1 MANNIDKKE
10 PVAICDQSKIYVTKC
25 DNHELAGNIEPLIKV
40 IRGQQVMLDK
50 DLATLYGVETR
61 VLNQTVKRNI
71 ERFPDDFRFELS
83 REECLRSQIVI
94 SNGRGGNRYSTY
106 AFTEQGVA
114 MLSSVLR
121 SQTAIEVNI
130 QIMRAF
136 VSMRH
141 FMVSNASVFSRLET
155 MEYHQLEILQHQ
167 QDTDK
172 HIEATNKRIDEV
184 FRRLDEGNAKPKQGV
199 FYRTIF
205 WKGTKQKLV
214 MRFCAILIL
223 SVISILNSLE
233 LKSQTVVNILSNGYK
248 LERCLFLH
256 GKKIGVYN
264 KKGRLI
270 KLSTDDKTRQKIFL
284 NQSNSLT
291 DYGIKLKYP
300 EVIYKDACVIADILS
315 SYDPSEILS
324 FTKPIGEQKK
334 ISIQNINKYYTYLD
348 ASIDY
353 VLSIEIIVKDCLIT
367 QYSYTYKPNMSDAII
382 SYTCVFTYDKNNR
395 VVKLK
400 KEYRK
405 HYETIEFIY
414 ETK

>member
-10 PVAICDQSKIYVTKC
+10 PVAICDQSKIDVTKC

-141 FMVSNASVFSRLET
+141 FMVNNASMFSRLET
-155 MEYHQLEILQHQ
+155 IEYHQLEILQHQ

-172 HIEATNKRIDEV
+172 HLEESEKRIDEV

-199 FYRTIF
+199 FYNGQIYDAYTFVSDLIKSAKKRI
-205 WKGTKQKLV
+205 
-214 MRFCAILIL
+214 ILIDNYVDDTVLTLLDKRENGVSAVIYTQQISRQLQLDIDRHNAQYAPIDVETFRL
-223 SVISILNSLE
+223 SHDRFLCIDDDVYHIGASIKDL
-233 LKSQTVVNILSNGYK
+233 
-248 LERCLFLH
+248 
-256 GKKIGVYN
+256 GKKWFGFS
-264 KKGRLI
+264 KM
-270 KLSTDDKTRQKIFL
+270 
-284 NQSNSLT
+284 
-291 DYGIKLKYP
+291 
-300 EVIYKDACVIADILS
+300 
-315 SYDPSEILS
+315 EIL
-324 FTKPIGEQKK
+324 TPDELVER
-334 ISIQNINKYYTYLD
+334 INR
-348 ASIDY
+348 
-353 VLSIEIIVKDCLIT
+353 E
-367 QYSYTYKPNMSDAII
+367 
-382 SYTCVFTYDKNNR
+382 
-395 VVKLK
+395 
-400 KEYRK
+400 
-405 HYETIEFIY
+405 
-414 ETK
+414 

>member
-10 PVAICDQSKIYVTKC
+10 PVAICDQSKIDVTKC

-121 SQTAIEVNI
+121 SKTAIEVNI

-141 FMVSNASVFSRLET
+141 FMVNNASVFSRLET
-155 MEYHQLEILQHQ
+155 IEYHQLEMQQHQ
-167 QDTDK
+167 QETD
-172 HIEATNKRIDEV
+172 KRIDEV

-199 FYRTIF
+199 FYNGQVYDAYTFVSDLIKSAKKRIVLIDNYVDETVLTLLDKRDNNVSAIIYTQQISRQF
-205 WKGTKQKLV
+205 QLDIDRHNAQYAPIDVETFRLSHD
-214 MRFCAILIL
+214 RFLCIDDDVYHIGA
-223 SVISILNSLE
+223 SIKDL
-233 LKSQTVVNILSNGYK
+233 
-248 LERCLFLH
+248 
-256 GKKIGVYN
+256 GKKWFGFS
-264 KKGRLI
+264 KM
-270 KLSTDDKTRQKIFL
+270 
-284 NQSNSLT
+284 
-291 DYGIKLKYP
+291 
-300 EVIYKDACVIADILS
+300 
-315 SYDPSEILS
+315 EIL
-324 FTKPIGEQKK
+324 TPNELVER
-334 ISIQNINKYYTYLD
+334 IN
-348 ASIDY
+348 
-353 VLSIEIIVKDCLIT
+353 
-367 QYSYTYKPNMSDAII
+367 
-382 SYTCVFTYDKNNR
+382 R
-395 VVKLK
+395 G
-400 KEYRK
+400 
-405 HYETIEFIY
+405 
-414 ETK
+414 